1 MEEIK
6 IKEIADKFFE
16 EQEKL
21 NISYDSREAFIEGY
35 KLAKEMEKDQKIEF
49 ACKVYN
55 ENYLKDKSFRK
66 IAEELIKSE

>member
-1 MEEIK
+1 MKPLNQNKMTAVEWLIEEIHK
-6 IKEIADKFFE
+6 NICFIPVHIQ
-16 EQEKL
+16 EQ
-21 NISYDSREAFIEGY
+21 
-35 KLAKEMEKDQKIEF
+35 AKEMEKQEKIEF

>member
-1 MEEIK
+1 MKTAVEWLIEEIHK
-6 IKEIADKFFE
+6 NICFIPVHIQ
-16 EQEKL
+16 EQ
-21 NISYDSREAFIEGY
+21 
-35 KLAKEMEKDQKIEF
+35 AKEMEKQEKIEF